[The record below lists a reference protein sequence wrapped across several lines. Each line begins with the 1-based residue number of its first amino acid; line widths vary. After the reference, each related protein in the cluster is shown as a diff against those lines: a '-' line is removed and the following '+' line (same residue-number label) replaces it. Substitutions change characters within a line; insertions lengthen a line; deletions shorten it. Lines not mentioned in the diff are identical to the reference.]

1 MNASVRPV
9 GCSDQPLGGSPDLA
23 TPTVAGSAGLHL
35 HIQLDERMV
44 RMAVRLLSRLS
55 RRKAGKPSRARQTQ
69 GMDAA
74 APAPTRGAL
83 APADA
88 ALKSL
93 VQDYRD
99 EHGDLTAQHHA
110 ALYSLLRDLL
120 EHAQAADPGLI
131 TRTHIVKFL
140 AWCEEVG
147 RPHRLADGTITRRRK
162 PAGARSRRTYLSTL
176 TAFFDWAIRA
186 EKMRP
191 PNPCQTIRAPKAH
204 RKQGRAFKPAEAVA
218 LIAAAPFD
226 RSVLYELLYVGGPRI
241 GVVAGTRYRKPL
253 PDAYFHLDANPPHIE
268 VPPEWGKGGRAY
280 TVALSEALA
289 ARLLELRAGLGA
301 DHTPSLPLFT
311 KRPSWKTFR
320 ADCRRAGVAL
330 RDTRDRSA
338 GLHCFRRGAAT
349 SILDLGFDAKV
360 AQNQLGHADVSTT
373 LRDYTDR
380 GVDDQAAA
388 AEALQAVVNAAVE
401 NRAGAGKSLDG
412 RGRCADN
419 GGATLPML
427 PPLAIPRAAE
437 SRRALCREASQQTCA
452 VARPGSATQA
462 GKNPQRTPAAIAAS
476 VIEWAILDSNQY
488 ARSGDTSIR
497 TDLPPRAAGIVHHA
511 LRVLE
516 IVLRCSRG
524 AQGAPTDV
532 VPPAPAPNGHAHD

>member
-1 MNASVRPV
+1 MKASVRPR
-9 GCSDQPLGGSPDLA
+9 GCSDQPRGGTPDPA
-23 TPTVAGSAGLHL
+23 PPTAAGPAGLHL
-35 HIQLDERMV
+35 HIQLDASTA
-44 RMAVRLLSRLS
+44 RMAVRLLSRLC
-55 RRKAGKPSRARQTQ
+55 RRKTGTPSRTSQTR

-74 APAPTRGAL
+74 APATTRGAP
-83 APADA
+83 APADT

-93 VQDYRD
+93 VRDYRD

-110 ALYSLLRDLL
+110 ALHSLVRDLL
-120 EHAQAADPGLI
+120 EHAGAPGIELI

-140 AWCEEVG
+140 AWCEDEG

-162 PAGARSRRTYLSTL
+162 PAGARSRKTYLSTL
-176 TAFFDWAIRA
+176 SAFFDWAIRA

-191 PNPCQTIRAPKAH
+191 PNPCQTIRAPKAL

-218 LIAAAPFD
+218 MIATAPFD

-253 PDAYFHLDANPPHIE
+253 PDACFHLDANPPHIE
-268 VPPEWGKGGRAY
+268 IPAEWGKKGRAY

-289 ARLLELRAGLGA
+289 ARLIELRAGLGP
-301 DHTPSLPLFT
+301 DHAPSLPLFT

-330 RDTRDRSA
+330 KDARGRSA

-401 NRAGAGKSLDG
+401 NRAGARNSVDKRG
-412 RGRCADN
+412 RGADS

-427 PPLAIPRAAE
+427 TTLAIPRAAE
-437 SRRALCREASQQTCA
+437 PRRALCREASQQTCA
-452 VARPGSATQA
+452 VARPGSDARA
-462 GKNPQRTPAAIAAS
+462 GTNPQRTPAAIAAS
-476 VIEWAILDSNQY
+476 VIEWAILDSNQ
-488 ARSGDTSIR
+488 
-497 TDLPPRAAGIVHHA
+497 
-511 LRVLE
+511 
-516 IVLRCSRG
+516 
-524 AQGAPTDV
+524 
-532 VPPAPAPNGHAHD
+532 